1 MGDSSSESIFP
12 VIVLEVKKNETTFH
26 IVFCILITIGFLFA
40 VTADPETCLRGF
52 CCLVLASTLGVF
64 ILGLAELA

>member
-12 VIVLEVKKNETTFH
+12 VIVLEDSANETTFH
-26 IVFCILITIGFLFA
+26 IVICIIVTIGFLFA
-40 VTADPETCLRGF
+40 VTAEPETCLRSC

-64 ILGLAELA
+64 MLGLK